1 MDLFTLPLL
10 SIRDNDNSAGNR
22 RSGRRYANPWKE
34 RKAFIVEEREI
45 EREKPNYKLKKEKEK
60 LDYRLKREQS
70 DYRLEREKE
79 KLDYKLKG
87 MRMRNRP
94 D

>member
-1 MDLFTLPLL
+1 MTMTTLQEIVDLADDMQ
-10 SIRDNDNSAGNR
+10 IRG
-22 RSGRRYANPWKE
+22 KE
-34 RKAFIVEEREI
+34 RKAFIVEKREI

-60 LDYRLKREQS
+60 LDYRLKREQP

-79 KLDYKLKG
+79 KPDYKLKR